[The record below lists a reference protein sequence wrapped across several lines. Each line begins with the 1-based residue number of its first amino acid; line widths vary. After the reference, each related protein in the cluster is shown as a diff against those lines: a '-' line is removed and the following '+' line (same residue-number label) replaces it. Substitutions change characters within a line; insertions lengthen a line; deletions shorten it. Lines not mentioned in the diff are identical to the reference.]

1 MPLSWNLEYSGEMQH
16 LYRTD
21 RTQKQHSH
29 WLPEYQQLFSADL
42 SIQLVEEEVRTLGE
56 LHQTIYRQ
64 THEDLNISQQ
74 SQLSHFR
81 LLLACDGDQQQN
93 QGDISDNT
101 LIQLKDSRLIRI

>member
-1 MPLSWNLEYSGEMQH
+1 MPLSWNLEYFGETQH

-21 RTQKQHSH
+21 RTLKQHYH
-29 WLPEYQQLFSADL
+29 WLPEYLQPLLVTL
-42 SIQLVEEEVRTLGE
+42 SKQLVEVEVRTLGE
-56 LHQTIYRQ
+56 LHQTISRQ
-64 THEDLNISQQ
+64 IHEDLNISQQ

-101 LIQLKDSRLIRI
+101 LIQLRHIRLIRI